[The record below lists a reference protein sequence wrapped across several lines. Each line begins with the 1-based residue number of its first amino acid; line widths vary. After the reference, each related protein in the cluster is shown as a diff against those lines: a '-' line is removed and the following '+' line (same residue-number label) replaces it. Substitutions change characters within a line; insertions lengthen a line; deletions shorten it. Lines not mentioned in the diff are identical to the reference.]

1 MINTFYTG
9 LRQPYEIKGLRAYW
23 DANTAVTVGSGEAI
37 NEWSDKISNNLV
49 SIKSGTIIFNA
60 PTGSVH
66 DMNGH
71 RAVVWP
77 NTNNNMA
84 LGTHSFVDVGVS
96 PRSGDAFLL
105 FALFKPHTTGET
117 QVIAAYSS
125 GAIGFVNANFRGWNC
140 MFSGSRPQFAMKGAS
155 GTGLP
160 ISATVTT
167 SGSIVAEQPVVYMVN
182 RSLNH
187 ERLTLSLNGNDSGT
201 VPVGSGF
208 SFVPGGGHLQFGGN
222 RDASN
227 DSRSSISDLIIY
239 NRPIDFTAEE
249 INNIGIFLA
258 NKVGTTWRNIHAYNP
273 HATGSGV
280 R

>member
-1 MINTFYTG
+1 IEG
-9 LRQPYEIKGLRAYW
+9 IKAYW

-49 SIKSGTIIFNA
+49 SLKSGTVIFDA
-60 PTGSVH
+60 PTGSLY

-71 RAVVWP
+71 RAVAWP
-77 NTNNNMA
+77 STNNTMA

-105 FALFKPHTTGET
+105 FALFKPHTTGHR
-117 QVIAAYSS
+117 QVMAAYSS

-160 ISATVTT
+160 IFATATT

-182 RSLNH
+182 RSLKH
-187 ERLTLSLNGNDSGT
+187 ERL
-201 VPVGSGF
+201 
-208 SFVPGGGHLQFGGN
+208 
-222 RDASN
+222 
-227 DSRSSISDLIIY
+227 
-239 NRPIDFTAEE
+239 
-249 INNIGIFLA
+249 
-258 NKVGTTWRNIHAYNP
+258 
-273 HATGSGV
+273 
-280 R
+280 